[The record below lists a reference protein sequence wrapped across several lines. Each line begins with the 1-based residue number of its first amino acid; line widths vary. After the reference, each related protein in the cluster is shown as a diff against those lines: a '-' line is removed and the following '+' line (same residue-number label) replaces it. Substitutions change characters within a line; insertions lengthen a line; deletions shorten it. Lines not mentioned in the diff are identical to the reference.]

1 MRLTPKSKK
10 RIDEV
15 FASYPPPVA
24 FDMLIDLLRTIST
37 VSNAVAG
44 RLLTPVSKTTGV
56 SDFNVNDEL
65 HNIRVAARTAQQ
77 LYNKLMEP

>member
-15 FASYPPPVA
+15 FASNPPYVA
-24 FDMLIDLLRTIST
+24 LGILIDILRTIST
-37 VSNAVAG
+37 VSNAAAG
-44 RLLTPVSKTTGV
+44 RLLTPVSKTTGA
-56 SDFNVNDEL
+56 SDFNVNEEL

-77 LYNKLMEP
+77 LYKKLMEP